1 VSIKI
6 TETGAALGARIEG
19 GDLTNALDDATFAAV
34 RNAFYKYEVVYFR
47 GSELSDEDHIRFS
60 ERFGELR
67 KLKLDQ
73 LHAKHPEIFIVS
85 NIVEDGK
92 HIGAYDAGLFWHTD
106 RAYLKNPHAV
116 SALRALEVPVQ
127 EGRVLGDTVFAS
139 MSAGYD
145 ALSESMKKRL
155 EGLQALHSIIHRH
168 QKTVQSGRK
177 KEYNAA
183 VKADPEAVHPV
194 VRVHPITKRK
204 CLYVSEGYTVKIML
218 AGRRE
223 PGSDCR
229 TEEPY
234 RQTRVSLPAQL
245 AQARPRHVG
254 RLFDTAQGDIRL
266 CAPAAQA
273 HASHDRRQRLM
284 TARTRRHHEKTF
296 RAVAERPDDRSNA
309 RPAFSTCSRGVIRD
323 EKIPPQD

>member
-1 VSIKI
+1 VSITI

-19 GDLTNALDDATFAAV
+19 IDLTNALDEATFAAV

-85 NIVEDGK
+85 NIVEEGK

-106 RAYLKNPHAV
+106 GAYLKNPHAI

-127 EGRVLGDTVFAS
+127 DGRVLGDTVFAS
-139 MSAGYD
+139 MSAAYD
-145 ALSESMKKRL
+145 ALSASMKKQL
-155 EGLQALHSIIHRH
+155 EGLQALQSIIHRH
-168 QKTVQSGRK
+168 QKTLQSGRK

-204 CLYVSEGYTVKIML
+204 CLYVSEGYTVNILGLPEDESQDLIATLTSHIAKSEFHYRHNWRDNDLVMWDDCSTQHKATFDYAL
-218 AGRRE
+218 PLRRRMH
-223 PGSDCR
+223 R
-229 TEEPY
+229 T
-234 RQTRVSLPAQL
+234 T
-245 AQARPRHVG
+245 
-254 RLFDTAQGDIRL
+254 
-266 CAPAAQA
+266 
-273 HASHDRRQRLM
+273 
-284 TARTRRHHEKTF
+284 
-296 RAVAERPDDRSNA
+296 
-309 RPAFSTCSRGVIRD
+309 VINGL
-323 EKIPPQD
+323 